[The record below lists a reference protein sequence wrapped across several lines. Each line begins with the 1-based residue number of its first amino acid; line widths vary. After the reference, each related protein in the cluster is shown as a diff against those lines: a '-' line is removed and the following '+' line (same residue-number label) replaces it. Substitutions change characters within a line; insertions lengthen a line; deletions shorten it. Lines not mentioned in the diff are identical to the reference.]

1 MKMFVIG
8 DIHGCSRE
16 LHDLLDKAGL
26 SSEDEIIALGDI
38 LDRGPDSPGVFDFF
52 MSHPNAR
59 SLMGNHERKHVRSFR
74 GEVRPALSQRITR
87 RQFGEERYP
96 QVCAH
101 LDGFPRFLD
110 LPDATL
116 VHAFFEPGLQL
127 SAQRE
132 TVVVGTLSGDAYLK
146 ERFSQPWYELYDG
159 DKPLIAGHHDYLA
172 TGQPFIYRDRVF
184 CIDTGCCNGRALT
197 GLMAPDFRIVSVPS
211 RKDYWKESRT
221 GTSTSGIPPRPMNP
235 SPGTGSRSSLH
246 RRGRSR
252 RSR

>member
-1 MKMFVIG
+1 MKTFVIG

-38 LDRGPDSPGVFDFF
+38 LDRGPDSPGVLDFF
-52 MSHPNAR
+52 MAHPNAR

-87 RQFGEERYP
+87 RQFDEERYL
-96 QVCAH
+96 QVCAY

-116 VHAFFEPGLQL
+116 VHAFFEPGVQL

-146 ERFSQPWYELYDG
+146 ERFSQPWYELYDRE
-159 DKPLIAGHHDYLA
+159 KPLIVGHHDHLA

-184 CIDTGCCNGRALT
+184 CIDTSCCNGRALT
-197 GLMAPDFRIVSVPS
+197 GLMVPDFRIVSVPS
-211 RKDYWKESRT
+211 RKDYWKEMQALIFVSAIDYVGHADVEIRVA
-221 GTSTSGIPPRPMNP
+221 RA
-235 SPGTGSRSSLH
+235 
-246 RRGRSR
+246 
-252 RSR
+252 